1 MTQSLQNLTETLN
14 LQNEKLSM
22 EIEIIKSQTSASEFQ
37 TNTLLPDGNIIISV
51 IRQLN
56 NAREIDYC
64 AGTSTSFGYITA
76 SSCCK
81 GQEIFLFD
89 IEKSDDI
96 KTEENSVW
104 LEEHIC
110 FINTTETFEFTF
122 ISEDINEPKACS
134 IVSFD
139 DDEGQ
144 FDVQII
150 EIHIQKCFDIPCI
163 LTRDSTIVKN
173 QTFLTGS
180 AIFCQESLHFGMVT
194 KSKSQLYILQRS
206 LFCIEVAVTTWNT

>member
-22 EIEIIKSQTSASEFQ
+22 EIEIIKNLTSVSEFE

-81 GQEIFLFD
+81 GQEMFMI
-89 IEKSDDI
+89 
-96 KTEENSVW
+96 
-104 LEEHIC
+104 
-110 FINTTETFEFTF
+110 
-122 ISEDINEPKACS
+122 
-134 IVSFD
+134 
-139 DDEGQ
+139 
-144 FDVQII
+144 
-150 EIHIQKCFDIPCI
+150 
-163 LTRDSTIVKN
+163 
-173 QTFLTGS
+173 
-180 AIFCQESLHFGMVT
+180 
-194 KSKSQLYILQRS
+194 
-206 LFCIEVAVTTWNT
+206 

>member
-22 EIEIIKSQTSASEFQ
+22 EIEIIKSQTSELK
-37 TNTLLPDGNIIISV
+37 TNTLLPDGNIILSV

-76 SSCCK
+76 SSCCQ

-89 IEKSDDI
+89 MEKSDDI
-96 KTEENSVW
+96 KIEENSVW

-122 ISEDINEPKACS
+122 NSKDINEPNSCS

-139 DDEGQ
+139 ENEGK
-144 FDVQII
+144 FDMQTI
-150 EIHIQKCFDIPCI
+150 EIHIRKCFDIPCI
-163 LTRDSTIVKN
+163 LTMDSTILKN
-173 QTFLTGS
+173 ETFLTGS
-180 AIFCQESLHFGMVT
+180 AIVCQESQHFGIVT
-194 KSKSQLYILQRS
+194 KSKSQ
-206 LFCIEVAVTTWNT
+206 

>member
-22 EIEIIKSQTSASEFQ
+22 EIEIIKSQNSASEFK
-37 TNTLLPDGNIIISV
+37 TNTLLPDGNIILSV

-56 NAREIDYC
+56 NTREIDYC

-81 GQEIFLFD
+81 GQEMFLFD

-96 KTEENSVW
+96 KIEENSVW

-110 FINTTETFEFTF
+110 FINTTEMFEFTF
-122 ISEDINEPKACS
+122 ISEDINEPKVCS

-139 DDEGQ
+139 DNEGQ
-144 FDVQII
+144 FDVQMI
-150 EIHIQKCFDIPCI
+150 EINIQNCFDIPCI
-163 LTRDSTIVKN
+163 LTMDSTILKN
-173 QTFLTGS
+173 ETFLHGS
-180 AIFCQESLHFGMVT
+180 AIVCQDSLHFGIVT
-194 KSKSQLYILQRS
+194 KSKSQLYIVYRCVEFREAYFAFRWQ
-206 LFCIEVAVTTWNT
+206 